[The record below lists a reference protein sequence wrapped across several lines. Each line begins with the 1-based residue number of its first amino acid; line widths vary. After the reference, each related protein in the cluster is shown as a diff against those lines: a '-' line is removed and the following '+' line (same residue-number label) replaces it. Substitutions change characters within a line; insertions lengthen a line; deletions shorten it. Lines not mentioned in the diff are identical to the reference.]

1 MVIKPLL
8 KKKKGA
14 CGAISPANISPANS
28 SRQPS
33 PATTIQQAK
42 GTGHLSL
49 DRTGNGLMIAAISL
63 MIVPGAGKIGPLW
76 IFCVGN

>member
-8 KKKKGA
+8 KKKSA
-14 CGAISPANISPANS
+14 CGAISPANS

-63 MIVPGAGKIGPLW
+63 MIVSWSWKKLDLCGFFG
-76 IFCVGN
+76 VGN